1 MSIPTLEQRP
11 THKVVPLLA
20 SEISRITHRR
30 LFRVL
35 AVLLLAGIAV
45 ISTIVFFV
53 SSNSRGWSEDR
64 MLEQQATEQAYWEEC
79 AASLPDGRNP
89 QRRCGSTPIDQP
101 LEQFNYGGDNRYLA
115 YRNLPIVLLGVTI
128 AAAAVGFLMGASSG
142 GAEWSS
148 RSMTLQL
155 LFEPRRLRLLAVK
168 WLGLIISI
176 TVLAVLSMVLA
187 LAFGAVTASAR
198 GSWDS
203 KFLDLPDTDGSFTQ
217 ILTLMG
223 LRGLALIAIAS
234 TIGYAIAMLVRNTGA
249 SLGVA
254 FVYFVVV
261 ENVVRFAL
269 LKYGVQPFLVAEN
282 SVAFMVPGGIPVLG
296 RVEEGQQLFQDESFF
311 QLTNTRAAVTLLGYT
326 VLLSVPAAWSFTRR
340 DVS

>member
-1 MSIPTLEQRP
+1 MSIPTLEHRP
-11 THKVVPLLA
+11 THKVIPLLA

-35 AVLLLAGIAV
+35 AMILLAGIAIV
-45 ISTIVFFV
+45 STIVFFA
-53 SSNSRGWSEDR
+53 SSNSLGWSEDR
-64 MLEQQATEQAYWEEC
+64 IREEQATQQVYWEEC
-79 AASLPDGRNP
+79 VAGLPDGKNP
-89 QRRCGSTPIDQP
+89 ERRCGRAPVDQP
-101 LEQFNYGGDNRYLA
+101 LQRFNYGGDNRYLA
-115 YRNLPIVLLGVTI
+115 YRNLPIALLGVTI

-168 WLGLIISI
+168 WLGLTISI
-176 TVLAVLSMVLA
+176 TVLALLSMVFALA
-187 LAFGAVTASAR
+187 LGAVTARAR
-198 GSWDS
+198 GSWDA
-203 KFLDLPDTDGSFTQ
+203 KYLDLPDTDGSFAQ

-223 LRGLALIAIAS
+223 LRGLVLIAITS

-261 ENVVRFAL
+261 ENAVRFAL
-269 LKYGVQPFLVAEN
+269 FKYGTEPYMLSTNSLAFLFPGGVE
-282 SVAFMVPGGIPVLG
+282 VPGRIEDPGSP
-296 RVEEGQQLFQDESFF
+296 EEMQTSVN
-311 QLTNTRAAVTLLGYT
+311 LTNLRSFATLLVYT
-326 VLLSVPAAWSFTRR
+326 VLLCVPATWSFTRR